1 MHKDWDICLK
11 LFGCL
16 QCLLECHKICGITCF
31 KCTWLI
37 AWQITTVGY
46 GDITPNS
53 NWGRLIVICVILGA
67 VIILPVQINHIL
79 QLASR
84 RCSSFHLHS
93 LTLIG
98 CTPWQSFIQRS
109 HITCFLCYKKDL
121 WKVVCQVVSYIERIS
136 RGESGEWIC
145 FVFFVQTIWW
155 KVYCEEGSG
164 ISVHN
169 YQWKLD
175 ISHCSRLSIR
185 VLSPNSQSRFFLSFF
200 FFFLGFHPLLSK
212 FSAIWHK

>member
-1 MHKDWDICLK
+1 MHKDWDMCLK

-16 QCLLECHKICGITCF
+16 QWLLECHKICGITCF

-67 VIILPVQINHIL
+67 VIILPVQINRIL

-84 RCSSFHLHS
+84 RCSSLHLHS

-98 CTPWQSFIQRS
+98 CTPLTIIYTEIPHNMFFVLQERPLESS
-109 HITCFLCYKKDL
+109 LP
-121 WKVVCQVVSYIERIS
+121 VVSYIERIS

-145 FVFFVQTIWW
+145 FVFLCRPFGGRFTVR
-155 KVYCEEGSG
+155 KVVG
-164 ISVHN
+164 
-169 YQWKLD
+169 
-175 ISHCSRLSIR
+175 
-185 VLSPNSQSRFFLSFF
+185 SRFIIISGNLTYRTVQDFLSEFYHPIHNQGFFCLLFF
-200 FFFLGFHPLLSK
+200 FFGFHPLLRK
-212 FSAIWHK
+212 FSVIWHK

>member
-1 MHKDWDICLK
+1 MCLK

-16 QCLLECHKICGITCF
+16 QYLLECHKICSITCF

-53 NWGRLIVICVILGA
+53 NWGRLIIICVILGA
-67 VIILPVQINHIL
+67 VIILPVQINRIL

-98 CTPWQSFIQRS
+98 CTPWHSFIQRS
-109 HITCFLCYKKDL
+109 HITCFFVLQERPLESSLLVEC
-121 WKVVCQVVSYIERIS
+121 YIERIS
-136 RGESGEWIC
+136 RGESGEWSLFC
-145 FVFFVQTIWW
+145 FFVQTIWW
-155 KVYCEEGSG
+155 KVYCEEGGG

-175 ISHCSRLSIR
+175 ISHCSRLSLR
-185 VLSPNSQSRFFLSFF
+185 VLSPHSQSRFFFAFF
-200 FFFLGFHPLLSK
+200 FFGGSTHYWGNWVQYGNK
-212 FSAIWHK
+212 